1 MKGQIEQQKKE
12 KAEAIAIEG
21 EKGKSNGKHTRKK
34 KLEIIKEEDH
44 DSSRKDMDSNDQ
56 EN

>member
-12 KAEAIAIEG
+12 KAEAIAMEG
-21 EKGKSNGKHTRKK
+21 EKGKSNGKRTRKK

-56 EN
+56 